1 MDGWT
6 RWQKREP
13 SRLAW
18 RSPYINHQRG
28 SASTLDE
35 KAGVVQVRH
44 VVGFA
49 REDWGEGNWTA
60 RDLR

>member
-1 MDGWT
+1 M
-6 RWQKREP
+6 
-13 SRLAW
+13 
-18 RSPYINHQRG
+18 
-28 SASTLDE
+28 LDE
-35 KAGVVQVRH
+35 ENRIVPVRH